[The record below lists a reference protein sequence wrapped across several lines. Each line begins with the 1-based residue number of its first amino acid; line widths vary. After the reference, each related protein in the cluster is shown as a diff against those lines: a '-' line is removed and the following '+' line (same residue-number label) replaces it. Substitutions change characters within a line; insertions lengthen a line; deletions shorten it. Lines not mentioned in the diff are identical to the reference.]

1 MAGLAGV
8 GKTTL
13 AVEAGHA
20 ALRRDW
26 YCGGVLFIDLHGYDD
41 APVEPGQ
48 ALDALLRALGV
59 PADHI
64 PTTAEER
71 AGLYRSALADIRDP
85 VLVIAD
91 NALSEAQ
98 VRLLLPG
105 AGPHT
110 VVVTSRHTLAGLA
123 ARLVDVTVL
132 NENASAGLLDTAL
145 RVARPEDDRV
155 SGDREAA
162 GRLAKMCGGLPLA
175 LQIVAAILKADPAL
189 SAAELAQELAAE
201 SQRLARLAYD
211 DGGGPAAPSVAA
223 AFELSYRRLD
233 GASARVFRLLP
244 VNPGP
249 AISTAA
255 AAALADL
262 PADAA
267 RTVLAGLARAH
278 LAEAA
283 AGGAGRWR
291 MHDLVRLYA
300 QRLSEEHA
308 QADSRGQ
315 ARDRLLD
322 YYLRMADAADDHL
335 RALPGMAVP
344 EEFTGRDGALEW
356 LDTERA
362 SLVAAVTMAAGT
374 GRDQAAMRLPLALAE
389 YFAWR
394 RRFDDWI
401 AATTISLDAARRL
414 GDRRREG
421 NALTILGVALRH
433 VRRFDEAIAAHQDAA
448 AIYREISD
456 RHGEGA
462 ALTNLGMALQS
473 MRRFEE
479 AITACQEAAAI
490 YRETGDRHGEGAA
503 LSNLGLALLHVGRF
517 AEAITAYQDAL
528 AIYQETGDQY
538 REDITL
544 NHLET
549 AWAAQRA

>member
-1 MAGLAGV
+1 
-8 GKTTL
+8 
-13 AVEAGHA
+13 
-20 ALRRDW
+20 
-26 YCGGVLFIDLHGYDD
+26 
-41 APVEPGQ
+41 
-48 ALDALLRALGV
+48 
-59 PADHI
+59 
-64 PTTAEER
+64 
-71 AGLYRSALADIRDP
+71 
-85 VLVIAD
+85 
-91 NALSEAQ
+91 
-98 VRLLLPG
+98 
-105 AGPHT
+105 
-110 VVVTSRHTLAGLA
+110 
-123 ARLVDVTVL
+123 
-132 NENASAGLLDTAL
+132 
-145 RVARPEDDRV
+145 
-155 SGDREAA
+155 
-162 GRLAKMCGGLPLA
+162 
-175 LQIVAAILKADPAL
+175 
-189 SAAELAQELAAE
+189 
-201 SQRLARLAYD
+201 
-211 DGGGPAAPSVAA
+211 
-223 AFELSYRRLD
+223 
-233 GASARVFRLLP
+233 
-244 VNPGP
+244 
-249 AISTAA
+249 
-255 AAALADL
+255 
-262 PADAA
+262 
-267 RTVLAGLARAH
+267 
-278 LAEAA
+278 
-283 AGGAGRWR
+283 

-448 AIYREISD
+448 AIYRETSD

-462 ALTNLGMALQS
+462 ALTNLG
-473 MRRFEE
+473 
-479 AITACQEAAAI
+479 
-490 YRETGDRHGEGAA
+490 
-503 LSNLGLALLHVGRF
+503 LALPHVGRF
-517 AEAITAYQDAL
+517 AEAISAYQDAL

-549 AWAAQRA
+549 ARAAQRA